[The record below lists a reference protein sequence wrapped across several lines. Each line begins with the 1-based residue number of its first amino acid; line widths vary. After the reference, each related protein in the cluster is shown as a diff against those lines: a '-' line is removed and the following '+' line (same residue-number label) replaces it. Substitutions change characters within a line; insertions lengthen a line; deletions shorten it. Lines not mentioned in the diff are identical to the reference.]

1 MCSSVLLK
9 RKRRGAYTA
18 SYGSTLRSIVWLL
31 WNTGVQIPLHARCR
45 SSSSRVRRADAKATK
60 ISKNI
65 NVIHGG
71 NYLWIIFVNCLPCF
85 ILLFLKNITM
95 DFIHRYIFRPW
106 YTPIIQDVILI
117 NKLTRNGM
125 EEIYPLKTHLWLKRR
140 YNFTVYK
147 HPISFFGNSSYLC
160 IPV

>member
-1 MCSSVLLK
+1 MSRSVHCQLRKYLTKHSVVTVKHGRADSS
-9 RKRRGAYTA
+9 
-18 SYGSTLRSIVWLL
+18 
-31 WNTGVQIPLHARCR
+31 ARAMPILFI
-45 SSSSRVRRADAKATK
+45 SRACRADAKATK